1 MHDSNASQW
10 PSAHAGKHGDELMSA
25 VAQAIARHKAAQ
37 AEVDAAYGS
46 GDASEFVSDA
56 AYFALCDLAE
66 TPCADAAELFEKLRY
81 LLTHEKSAANSGSES
96 YRPILIALELH
107 LNALNYG

>member
-1 MHDSNASQW
+1 
-10 PSAHAGKHGDELMSA
+10 MSA

-37 AEVDAAYGS
+37 AEVDAAYSS
-46 GDASEFVSDA
+46 GGASEFVSDA

-81 LLTHEKSAANSGSES
+81 LLTHEKCTAANSGLES

-107 LNALNYG
+107 LNAMNYG